1 MSVYF
6 CENNFNTMKIYNQ
19 KNPKDYEC
27 PSVSEIIFRNEG
39 VLCSSI
45 EGLGTKFDYVWGDE
59 E

>member
-1 MSVYF
+1 
-6 CENNFNTMKIYNQ
+6 MKIDNQ

-45 EGLGTKFDYVWGDE
+45 EGLGTKFDYVWDDE